1 MDRIDYIQALQ
12 KKQLEAT
19 RDTNALL
26 AELLAETKLATD
38 IAHRA
43 DERNRGTNPQHQEA
57 PTFRT

>member
-43 DERNRGTNPQHQEA
+43 DERNRGTNP
-57 PTFRT
+57 